1 MNEII
6 PLKKDIIFKTKIGEI
21 TNITIEHDYKI
32 NDDLVEGSIDISGS
46 YKMTEASVI
55 EEDFYYSIPFSIA
68 ISKNIKKDTIN
79 IEIEDFKYKIYSDVL
94 SVSIDLN
101 LDCEKEEEI
110 KNEVVDQIDIDL
122 NNYEEENT
130 ILDNHNEIVDINDN
144 HDDVVVENSKIE
156 DSFNNITNIT
166 NIIDSSNNYYTYK
179 VYIVREGDT
188 LETICTKY
196 NITLEDLKLYN
207 DLTDL
212 HIGDKLLIPYVN
224 E

>member
-130 ILDNHNEIVDINDN
+130 ILDNHNEIIDINDN

>member
-130 ILDNHNEIVDINDN
+130 ILDNHNEIIDINDN
-144 HDDVVVENSKIE
+144 HDDVVVENSKID

>member
-130 ILDNHNEIVDINDN
+130 ILDNHNEIIDINDN

-212 HIGDKLLIPYVN
+212 HIGDKLLIPYLN